1 MTVPAI
7 NKIVS
12 DGRLCADVCAY
23 FRLSV
28 QFSLEV
34 REGWLERDGLERG
47 EERGGAEIQKRNKQT
62 KHNLLH
68 VGP

>member
-47 EERGGAEIQKRNKQT
+47 EERGIT
-62 KHNLLH
+62 
-68 VGP
+68 